1 MNSPKEKKL
10 PEGLRDG
17 YTRISNEI
25 LEGLMYM
32 NLTKREYKICLCIL
46 RYGYGYKKEKSEIK
60 CHQRVIAKLT
70 GLHEVVIKDS
80 LLLLV
85 SKNIIK
91 WDKLNKTLS
100 FNRHLDTWKLNEI
113 LSSEKR
119 KLNKTLSKNLIK
131 HEVGTKQ
138 NIKSEAPIALLPE
151 EQRVPK
157 ERFKEIKEIIDF
169 LNLTLDRSFN
179 YQSTK
184 TKKSINARLTDGFIL
199 NDFKLVVEDR
209 IEKWRGDGHMKQY
222 LRPETLFGTK
232 MEGYLQEAKDNKKQS
247 KEIIV

>member
-1 MNSPKEKKL
+1 MDSPKEKKL
-10 PEGLRDG
+10 PKGLRNG
-17 YTRISNEI
+17 YTQISNEI

-46 RYGYGYKKEKSEIK
+46 RYGYGYKKEKSEIR

-85 SKNIIK
+85 TKNIIK
-91 WDKLNKTLS
+91 WNKLNKTLS
-100 FNRHLDTWKLNEI
+100 FNRHLDSWKLNEL
-113 LSSEKR
+113 LSSER
-119 KLNKTLSKNLIK
+119 RQLNKTLSKNLIK
-131 HEVGTKQ
+131 YEVGTKQ
-138 NIKSEAPIALLPE
+138 NIKSEALNTSPTK

-157 ERFKEIKEIIDF
+157 ERFKEIKEIVDF
-169 LNLTLDRSFN
+169 LNLTLERSFR
-179 YQSTK
+179 YQSAK
-184 TKKSINARLTDGFIL
+184 TEVPITARLNEGFIL
-199 NDFKLVVEDR
+199 GDFKLVVEDR
-209 IEKWRGDGHMKQY
+209 AGKWRNDGHMKQY

-247 KEIIV
+247 EEVIV